1 MTVTGTAEPAAA
13 AAARPRRIGI
23 RTGGV
28 CAALLI
34 VALALVT
41 AGRWS
46 APSPETPTAAAAFGP
61 GSPQALAAV
70 RAAAGSASQGAATF
84 SIALTRATVFGAHPS
99 SATAS
104 GTFDYSTQQGT
115 VAIAVAGSASPQLV
129 VFTPQAAY
137 VNPASAQGSQLGG
150 RPWKAV
156 RFSAS
161 STLTKNLPDFVGQIE
176 SLNPALTLGELV
188 WGSTAA
194 SLSGPDVVDGQ
205 PATRYEVMLQPAQ
218 SLVNAPGEEPGLAQA
233 LESQVSALA
242 RSAPAGPAF
251 ATFPARAWLS
261 ESGRLLRAELSPPGA
276 GAGTVV
282 LTMGGPVA
290 ALSFQ
295 PPAADQVVDLSSLI
309 PSGERENQNGGDSD
323 GA

>member
-1 MTVTGTAEPAAA
+1 MTVTGTAEPGVA
-13 AAARPRRIGI
+13 AAARSQRIGI

-34 VALALVT
+34 VALALVA

-46 APSPETPTAAAAFGP
+46 APSPQTAATAFGP

-84 SIALTRATVFGAHPS
+84 SMALTRATVFGAHPS

-115 VAIAVAGSASPQLV
+115 VAIAAAGSASPQLV
-129 VFTPQAAY
+129 VFTPQVVY
-137 VNPASAQGSQLGG
+137 LNPASAQGSQLGG

-156 RFSAS
+156 RFSDS
-161 STLTKNLPDFVGQIE
+161 STLTKNLPDFVSQVE

-194 SLSGPDVVDGQ
+194 SLSGPDAVDGQ
-205 PATRYEVMLQPAQ
+205 PATRYEVMVQPAQ
-218 SLVNAPGEEPGLAQA
+218 ALVNAPGGEPGLAQA

-276 GAGTVV
+276 GTGTMV
-282 LTMGGPVA
+282 LTIGAPIA

>member
-1 MTVTGTAEPAAA
+1 MTVTGTAEPGVA

-34 VALALVT
+34 VALALVA

-46 APSPETPTAAAAFGP
+46 APSPQTAATAFGP

-84 SIALTRATVFGAHPS
+84 SMALTRATVFGAHPS

-115 VAIAVAGSASPQLV
+115 VAIAAAGSASPQLV
-129 VFTPQAAY
+129 VFTPQAVY
-137 VNPASAQGSQLGG
+137 LNPASAQGSQLGG

-156 RFSAS
+156 RFSDS
-161 STLTKNLPDFVGQIE
+161 STLTKNLPDFVSQVE

-194 SLSGPDVVDGQ
+194 SLSGPDAVDGQ
-205 PATRYEVMLQPAQ
+205 PATRYEVMVQPAQ
-218 SLVNAPGEEPGLAQA
+218 ALVNAPGGEPGLAQA

-276 GAGTVV
+276 GTGTMV
-282 LTMGGPVA
+282 LTIGAPIA

>member
-1 MTVTGTAEPAAA
+1 
-13 AAARPRRIGI
+13 
-23 RTGGV
+23 
-28 CAALLI
+28 
-34 VALALVT
+34 
-41 AGRWS
+41 
-46 APSPETPTAAAAFGP
+46 
-61 GSPQALAAV
+61 V

-84 SIALTRATVFGAHPS
+84 SMALTRATVFGAHPS

-115 VAIAVAGSASPQLV
+115 VAIAAAGSASPQLV
-129 VFTPQAAY
+129 VFTPQAVY
-137 VNPASAQGSQLGG
+137 LNPASAQGSQLGG

-156 RFSAS
+156 RFSDS
-161 STLTKNLPDFVGQIE
+161 STLTKNLPDFVSQVE

-194 SLSGPDVVDGQ
+194 SLSGPDAVDGQ
-205 PATRYEVMLQPAQ
+205 PATRYEVMVQPAQ
-218 SLVNAPGEEPGLAQA
+218 ALVNAPGGEPGLAQA

-276 GAGTVV
+276 GTGTMV
-282 LTMGGPVA
+282 LIIGAPIA